1 MRRRRFWSVFPASAR
16 EATEAIVA
24 NLLLHAFPARM
35 RVTSLAWTPSLWL
48 GTVSW
53 VLFVSLLVTGLPLMV
68 FYIPSTREAYQSI
81 KDIEH
86 VVSFGWWLRAAHRIA
101 AHAMVITVT
110 LHLGRVFLTGSY
122 RGTAAREQHREW
134 NWVIGVAL
142 LAATVL
148 LSFTGYLLPWD
159 QLAYWA
165 VTTSMNI
172 VAAAPLV
179 GRSLRAILLGA
190 NEVGQPA
197 LMRFYVLHIV
207 VLPIAVAALFG
218 YHMWRIRKDG
228 GLAYW
233 GRSGFS
239 ESQLRIAEV
248 SPGKTAPTPITEPT
262 PVIEVVDAIPTVVLR
277 VAVVTLAT
285 WLAVTVL
292 AMLIP
297 SPLEEAANP
306 LLTPNPAKAPW
317 YFLWLQEIVADTTVR
332 LGSFIINGALV
343 GGVLLPAI
351 LLAVTVLWPWLDR
364 SPVSTS
370 GAWMPRERRTQILVF
385 AALAALI
392 VGLTVVGLLRGPS
405 WHFFWPW
412 QPWPDLPSR
421 F

>member
-1 MRRRRFWSVFPASAR
+1 VAS
-16 EATEAIVA
+16 
-24 NLLLHAFPARM
+24 
-35 RVTSLAWTPSLWL
+35 
-48 GTVSW
+48 
-53 VLFVSLLVTGLPLMV
+53 
-68 FYIPSTREAYQSI
+68 
-81 KDIEH
+81 
-86 VVSFGWWLRAAHRIA
+86 
-101 AHAMVITVT
+101 
-110 LHLGRVFLTGSY
+110 
-122 RGTAAREQHREW
+122 
-134 NWVIGVAL
+134 
-142 LAATVL
+142 
-148 LSFTGYLLPWD
+148 
-159 QLAYWA
+159 
-165 VTTSMNI
+165 
-172 VAAAPLV
+172 APLV
-179 GRSLRAILLGA
+179 GNALRAVLLGA
-190 NEVGQPA
+190 DEVGQPA

-228 GLAYW
+228 GLAH
-233 GRSGFS
+233 
-239 ESQLRIAEV
+239 
-248 SPGKTAPTPITEPT
+248 PGEAREDGN
-262 PVIEVVDAIPTVVLR
+262 ELVVNAIPTVVLR

-297 SPLEEAANP
+297 SPLEEAAYP

-332 LGSFIINGALV
+332 LGPFIINGAFV

-364 SPVSTS
+364 SPASTS
-370 GAWMPRERRTQILVF
+370 GVWMPRERTTQILVF
-385 AALAALI
+385 AALALLV

>member
-16 EATEAIVA
+16 EATDAIVA

-53 VLFVSLLVTGLPLMV
+53 VLFVSLVVTGLPLMV

-101 AHAMVITVT
+101 AHAMVVAVT
-110 LHLGRVFLTGSY
+110 IHLARVFLTGSY
-122 RGTAAREQHREW
+122 RGAAAREQHREW

-172 VAAAPLV
+172 VASAPLV
-179 GRSLRAILLGA
+179 GNALRAILLGA
-190 NEVGQPA
+190 DEVGQPA

-207 VLPIAVAALFG
+207 VLPIAVGALFG
-218 YHMWRIRKDG
+218 YHLWRIRKDG
-228 GLAYW
+228 GLAHQ
-233 GRSGFS
+233 GEAR
-239 ESQLRIAEV
+239 EDKETL
-248 SPGKTAPTPITEPT
+248 
-262 PVIEVVDAIPTVVLR
+262 VVNAIPTVVIR

-332 LGSFIINGALV
+332 LGPFIINGALV

-351 LLAVTVLWPWLDR
+351 LLAVTSLWPWIDR
-364 SPVSTS
+364 SPAGTS
-370 GAWMPRERRTQILVF
+370 GVWLPRERRTQILVF
-385 AALAALI
+385 AALAFLV

>member
-1 MRRRRFWSVFPASAR
+1 MPRRRFWSVFPASSR
-16 EATEAIVA
+16 EATDAIVA

-35 RVTSLAWTPSLWL
+35 RVTSVGWTPSLWL

-53 VLFVSLLVTGLPLMV
+53 VLFVALLVTGLPLMV

-101 AHAMVITVT
+101 AHAMVVAVT

-122 RGTAAREQHREW
+122 RNAASREQHREW
-134 NWVIGVAL
+134 NWVIGVSL

-179 GRSLRAILLGA
+179 GRALRAILLGA
-190 NEVGQPA
+190 DEVGQPA

-207 VLPIAVAALFG
+207 VLPIAVAALFA

-228 GLAYW
+228 GLAHP
-233 GRSGFS
+233 
-239 ESQLRIAEV
+239 AEAQEGDEALIV
-248 SPGKTAPTPITEPT
+248 N
-262 PVIEVVDAIPTVVLR
+262 AIPAVVIR
-277 VAVVTLAT
+277 VAIVTVAT

-292 AMLIP
+292 AILIP

-332 LGSFIINGALV
+332 LGPLTINGALV
-343 GGVLLPAI
+343 GGILLPAA
-351 LLAVTVLWPWLDR
+351 LLVVTILWPWLDR
-364 SPVSTS
+364 SPASTV
-370 GAWMPRERRTQILVF
+370 GRWLPRERRTQILVF
-385 AALAALI
+385 AALAVL
-392 VGLTVVGLLRGPS
+392 VVCLTVVGLLRGPS

>member
-1 MRRRRFWSVFPASAR
+1 MPRRRFWSVFPASSR
-16 EATEAIVA
+16 EATDAIVA

-86 VVSFGWWLRAAHRIA
+86 AVSFGWWLRAAHRIA

-110 LHLGRVFLTGSY
+110 LHLARVFLTGSY
-122 RGTAAREQHREW
+122 RNGAEREQHREW

-165 VTTSMNI
+165 ITTSMNI
-172 VAAAPLV
+172 VASAPLV
-179 GRSLRAILLGA
+179 GHALRAILLGA
-190 NEVGQPA
+190 DEVGQAA

-207 VLPIAVAALFG
+207 VLPIAVAALFA

-228 GLAYW
+228 GLAHP
-233 GRSGFS
+233 S
-239 ESQLRIAEV
+239 EAREGEEALV
-248 SPGKTAPTPITEPT
+248 L
-262 PVIEVVDAIPTVVLR
+262 DAIPAVVIR
-277 VAVVTLAT
+277 VAVVTMAT
-285 WLAVTVL
+285 WLAITVL
-292 AMLIP
+292 ALVIP
-297 SPLEEAANP
+297 SPLEEAASP

-332 LGSFIINGALV
+332 LGPLTINGALV
-343 GGVLLPAI
+343 GGVLLPAV
-351 LLAVTVLWPWLDR
+351 LLVVTTLWPWLDR
-364 SPVSTS
+364 SPVGTV
-370 GAWMPRERRTQILVF
+370 GVWMPRERRTQLLVF
-385 AALAALI
+385 GALAVLV

-412 QPWPDLPSR
+412 QSWPDMPSR

>member
-1 MRRRRFWSVFPASAR
+1 MPRRRFWSVFPASAR
-16 EATEAIVA
+16 EATDAIVA

-35 RVTSLAWTPSLWL
+35 RTASLGWTPSLWL

-86 VVSFGWWLRAAHRIA
+86 VVSFGWWLRAAHRVA
-101 AHAMVITVT
+101 AHAMVVAVT
-110 LHLGRVFLTGSY
+110 LHLARVFFTGSY
-122 RGTAAREQHREW
+122 RNASSREQHREW
-134 NWVIGVAL
+134 NWAIGVSL

-179 GRSLRAILLGA
+179 GRVIRALLLGG
-190 NEVGQPA
+190 NDVGQPA

-207 VLPIAVAALFG
+207 VLPVAAATLFA

-228 GLAYW
+228 GLAHQ
-233 GRSGFS
+233 S
-239 ESQLRIAEV
+239 EAQEV
-248 SPGKTAPTPITEPT
+248 EDAPG
-262 PVIEVVDAIPTVVLR
+262 VNAIPTVVYR
-277 VAVVTLAT
+277 VALVAVAT

-292 AMLIP
+292 AILIP

-317 YFLWLQEIVADTTVR
+317 YFLWLQELVADTTVR
-332 LGSFIINGALV
+332 LGPLTVNGALV
-343 GGVLLPAI
+343 GGILFPAI
-351 LLAVTVLWPWLDR
+351 LLVVTILWPWLDR
-364 SPVSTS
+364 SAASTS
-370 GAWMPRERRTQILVF
+370 GVWAARERRTQLLVF
-385 AALAALI
+385 GTLAVFI

-412 QPWPDLPSR
+412 QPWPDMPTR

>member
-1 MRRRRFWSVFPASAR
+1 MPRRRLWSVFPSSTR
-16 EATEAIVA
+16 EATDAIVA
-24 NLLLHAFPARM
+24 NLLLHWFPARM
-35 RVTSLAWTPSLWL
+35 RVTSLAWLPSLWL

-101 AHAMVITVT
+101 AHAMVIAVT
-110 LHLGRVFLTGSY
+110 LHLARVFLTGSY
-122 RGTAAREQHREW
+122 RNAAPREQHREW
-134 NWVIGVAL
+134 NWVIGVSL

-172 VAAAPLV
+172 VASAPLV
-179 GRSLRAILLGA
+179 GRAFRALLLGA
-190 NEVGQPA
+190 DEVGQAA

-207 VLPIAVAALFG
+207 VLPIAVAALFA

-228 GLAYW
+228 GL
-233 GRSGFS
+233 SH
-239 ESQLRIAEV
+239 
-248 SPGKTAPTPITEPT
+248 PGEAQE
-262 PVIEVVDAIPTVVLR
+262 EDALVVNAIPAVVIR
-277 VAVVTLAT
+277 VAVVTVAT
-285 WLAVTVL
+285 WLAITVL
-292 AMLIP
+292 ALVIP

-332 LGSFIINGALV
+332 LGPLTINGALV
-343 GGVLLPAI
+343 GGILLPAV
-351 LLAVTVLWPWLDR
+351 LLVVTTLWPWLDR
-364 SPVSTS
+364 SPASTV
-370 GAWMPRERRTQILVF
+370 GVWMPRERRTQILVF
-385 AALAALI
+385 AALAVLI

-412 QPWPDLPSR
+412 QPWPDMPAR